1 MERRRLVVGETFAGK
16 AIPNQYDDAINL
28 MRQRGQ
34 LRIQGPSRRALALM
48 GGKVMRNAKT
58 SQFGTRN
65 EKRELRESTQQPRK
79 SLIGQTMGVG
89 VGSGGRLSGSLMTE
103 KETRLNSSQGG
114 VGNVEEMDFQ
124 GTLPKDS
131 ISINRDHRL
140 GQTSLHSKRKKIG
153 VSSMVLSQNSQI
165 MATMLSVQGSLA
177 KKQLER
183 TAKQGKDMKNMLS
196 ATSKE
201 CKILTAKL
209 NRIVTSGESMHQQ
222 IEERT
227 QENFEIM
234 ENIGLLLK
242 IRLKDRT
249 PPLFIKF

>member
-1 MERRRLVVGETFAGK
+1 
-16 AIPNQYDDAINL
+16 
-28 MRQRGQ
+28 
-34 LRIQGPSRRALALM
+34 
-48 GGKVMRNAKT
+48 
-58 SQFGTRN
+58 
-65 EKRELRESTQQPRK
+65 
-79 SLIGQTMGVG
+79 
-89 VGSGGRLSGSLMTE
+89 
-103 KETRLNSSQGG
+103 
-114 VGNVEEMDFQ
+114 
-124 GTLPKDS
+124 
-131 ISINRDHRL
+131 
-140 GQTSLHSKRKKIG
+140 
-153 VSSMVLSQNSQI
+153 
-165 MATMLSVQGSLA
+165 
-177 KKQLER
+177 
-183 TAKQGKDMKNMLS
+183 MKNMLS